1 MPIPTRGFARIVAY
15 VLLVSVVD
23 KATALN
29 EHVNHGRPHGSH
41 PHGSHPRGRHAHA
54 RGRAGSPADASAGRA
69 PALTGAVS

>member
-15 VLLVSVVD
+15 VLLVSVAD

-29 EHVNHGRPHGSH
+29 EHVNRG
-41 PHGSHPRGRHAHA
+41 HPRGRHAHV
-54 RGRAGSPADASAGRA
+54 RDRAVSPAGTLAGRA

>member
-15 VLLVSVVD
+15 VLLVSVAD

-29 EHVNHGRPHGSH
+29 EHVNRGRPHGSR
-41 PHGSHPRGRHAHA
+41 SRGRHAHV
-54 RGRAGSPADASAGRA
+54 RDRAVSPAGTLAGGA

>member
-41 PHGSHPRGRHAHA
+41 PRGRHAHA
-54 RGRAGSPADASAGRA
+54 RGRAGSPADASAGRV